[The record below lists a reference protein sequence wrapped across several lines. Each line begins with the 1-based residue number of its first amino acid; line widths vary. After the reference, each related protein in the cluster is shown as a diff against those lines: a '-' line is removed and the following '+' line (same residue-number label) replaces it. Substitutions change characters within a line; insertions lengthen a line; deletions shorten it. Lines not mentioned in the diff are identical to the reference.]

1 MEKVFHSDSLMAR
14 LPATRYEKVTQF
26 SPSSSMMLLRL
37 WLSIYIFFGDALLPR
52 QMFLL
57 SFYEKIWDEFSGE
70 CFFKPRGYRY
80 AEKKRNKKD
89 SRASIAHRLRTRK
102 LFGKFPRKLC
112 RPKTFRR
119 RMGWC
124 EASGEMIIKQN
135 VYDLDSLRLESFLS
149 RYVKHGVEIV

>member
-14 LPATRYEKVTQF
+14 LPPTRYEKVTQF

-37 WLSIYIFFGDALLPR
+37 WLSIYIFLAMR
-52 QMFLL
+52 SFLGKCFYWVFMRKYETSFRANVFL
-57 SFYEKIWDEFSGE
+57 SLAVSDTQ
-70 CFFKPRGYRY
+70 
-80 AEKKRNKKD
+80 KKERNKKD

-112 RPKTFRR
+112 RPKTFRL

-135 VYDLDSLRLESFLS
+135 VYDLDSLRLESFLR